1 MQQACLEDQKGV
13 ENDRLN
19 HRLVI
24 KHSQGQP
31 PTASLFNKLGRSF
44 AHVALSL
51 LCHDWIKV
59 VPSKGHSICTQ
70 RALSVGVY
78 IEYKD
83 GWMEE

>member
-13 ENDRLN
+13 ENDRVN

-31 PTASLFNKLGRSF
+31 PRASLFSKRGRSF
-44 AHVALSL
+44 TCVALAL

-59 VPSKGHSICTQ
+59 VPGKGPRICTQ
-70 RALSVGVY
+70 QALSVGVY